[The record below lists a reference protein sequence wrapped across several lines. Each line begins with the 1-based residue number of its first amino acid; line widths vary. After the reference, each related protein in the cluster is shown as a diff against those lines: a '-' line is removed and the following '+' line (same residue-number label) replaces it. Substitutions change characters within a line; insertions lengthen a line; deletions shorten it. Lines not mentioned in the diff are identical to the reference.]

1 MPKKWI
7 DAHGHFAT
15 PGKSSMG
22 RAPGLSPNARPWTF
36 APETS
41 IDYMDKTEVAAQI
54 ISNCNQMA
62 SVDAIRASND
72 YGASLVAKYP
82 TRFGFLAQLPM
93 DDPASAVSE
102 IRRGI
107 DELGAEGCAILTN
120 YGGVYLGDPRFE
132 PVWAE
137 LDRREATLFIH
148 PTTRGFEATRLG
160 RTSALIESPFD
171 TARTVVDM
179 MYAGVFRRHQRF
191 NVILAHGG
199 GALPSLADRVITVG
213 SHPLDWVENPHNITA
228 PEMRATLAR
237 LYYDT
242 GLAGTAASLDP
253 VLDVTTPDHILYG
266 ADFGAPC
273 THLSVCDYHLAATRG
288 YQRLT
293 PAQREAIGTNVLKL
307 YPRFAKR
314 IGMTAD
320 QSAVSVAAE

>member
-1 MPKKWI
+1 MPQKWI

-22 RAPGLSPNARPWTF
+22 RAPGLSANARPWTF
-36 APETS
+36 APQTS
-41 IDYMDKTEVAAQI
+41 IDYMDRTDVAAQI

-93 DDPASAVSE
+93 EEPPSAVSE

-107 DELGAEGCAILTN
+107 DELGAEGCAILTS
-120 YGGVYLGDPRFE
+120 YDGVYLGDPRFE

-137 LDRREATLFIH
+137 LDRMEATLFIH
-148 PTTRGFEATRLG
+148 PTTRGFETTRLG

-179 MYAGVFRRHQRF
+179 IYAGVFRRHRRF

-213 SHPLDWVENPHNITA
+213 SHPLDWVENPEKITS
-228 PEMRATLAR
+228 PEMRETLAR

-242 GLAGTAASLDP
+242 GLAGTPVSLDP
-253 VLDVTTPDHILYG
+253 VLDVTTPDHVVYG

-293 PAQREAIGTNVLKL
+293 PAQREAIGTNVLKV

-320 QSAVSVAAE
+320 QSQVSVAAE